1 MDNSLFRILL
11 YLSVSILSLN
21 PLFSQQLF
29 LENGSP
35 SHPQILGHAS
45 STRSIID
52 LAGEWDYSLDEG
64 ITWQKVKVPSA
75 ADYEGKIVFRKK
87 FAVSSEVISSCAFK
101 FVSFGI
107 NYVTEVYINE
117 TFIGKHEGGYTSFEL
132 SIPDNVIQV
141 GEENVIRIV
150 VDNSLNYRTTFPT
163 RAQVNGWKNYGGI
176 SRDIFIAIT
185 PRLWIDH
192 VGVVVEAIEPKATRL
207 LLTATLSAKDLQSLP
222 QLDSKIL
229 EVSVETIEAGSSTVI
244 GKPVVAPIIP
254 ESNKDITAH
263 IVVSIPNAKLWSPE
277 SPETYSLKV
286 SLIASEGKKDSLVDE
301 TSITTGIRTF
311 TKNKNTL
318 LLNGAPIT
326 LRGVVWVEDSEKHG
340 NALTYEE
347 MEKDVALIK
356 NLGANTVRVGFNPAH
371 PFFIQLCDKYGLFVL
386 QEIPNVEIPEAIV
399 KDEMYRTLM
408 ERRLQEMIERDK
420 HSPSII
426 AWGLGDASG
435 IRRHDEP
442 NVLSHLQRLAKSL
455 DDRLTYATLRH
466 HQAEESVPTDI
477 AAITIDLVDVKTF
490 RSVLNVFKQSRPNQ
504 PLIIAGYGR
513 TAEKGN
519 RNGYSDPNSQEA
531 QARYIHQR
539 FSAIK
544 ELSLAGS
551 MIYTFNDFRS
561 DRPILRVN
569 PTVINVHTNGL
580 VELERDKKISYDL
593 VHSLYHDQKV
603 SALPIGTYVSPS
615 PYVYV
620 IIGVGL
626 LVVAAWLVNGNRRFR
641 ESTWRAIFRSYN
653 FFADIR
659 DQFTLPLYHTTLTAI
674 IISATFSVV
683 IASILHHF
691 RSSEVLDYILS
702 YLFSDNFKTII
713 IKMAWNPLLSVGYLS
728 AVMLAWFLVLT
739 VLIQLFS
746 KMARVKIRMFHSYSI
761 AIWTAS
767 PWIFFIPI
775 SMILYRVLESD
786 PYVPWVLGLVML
798 MASWIFLRTL
808 KGVSVIYHVYTPKMY
823 MIGIVFMLVLIGGLY
838 AYWDYAFAFTS
849 YAEFFVSTVLP
860 SVH

>member
-1 MDNSLFRILL
+1 MDNSLFRFLL

-35 SHPQILGHAS
+35 SHPQILGHES
-45 STRSIID
+45 STRSIVD
-52 LAGEWDYSLDEG
+52 LTGEWDYSFDEG
-64 ITWQKVKVPSA
+64 ITWKKVKVPSA

-87 FAVSSEVISSCAFK
+87 FTVGSEVISSGMFK

-107 NYVTEVYINE
+107 NYMSEVYINE

-132 SIPDNVIQV
+132 PIPDNVIQV
-141 GEENVIRIV
+141 GAENVIRIV
-150 VDNSLNYRTTFPT
+150 VDNSLNYRSTFPV
-163 RAQVNGWKNYGGI
+163 RAQVSGWKNYGGI
-176 SRDIFIAIT
+176 TRDVFIAIT
-185 PRLWIDH
+185 PRVWIDH

-207 LLTATLSAKDLQSLP
+207 LVTATLSAKDLQTLP

-229 EVSVETIEAGSSTVI
+229 QLSVETIEAGSGTVI
-244 GKPVVAPIIP
+244 GKPVIVPVTP
-254 ESNKDITAH
+254 ESNKDIATQ
-263 IVVSIPNAKLWSPE
+263 IVVSIPNAKLWSTEFPE
-277 SPETYSLKV
+277 LYSFKV
-286 SLIASEGKKDSLVDE
+286 SLVASEGKKDSLIDE

-311 TKNKNTL
+311 TKNKDAL
-318 LLNGAPIT
+318 LFNGAPVT
-326 LRGVVWVEDSEKHG
+326 LRGVVWVEDSENHG
-340 NALTYEE
+340 SALTYEE

-356 NLGANTVRVGFNPAH
+356 NLGANAVRIGFNPAH

-386 QEIPNVEIPEAIV
+386 QEIPNIEIPEAIG
-399 KDEMYRTLM
+399 KEEMYRTLM
-408 ERRLQEMIERDK
+408 ERRLQEMIGRDK
-420 HSPSII
+420 HHPSII
-426 AWGLGDASG
+426 AWGLGYASG
-435 IRRHDEP
+435 IRKNDEP

-455 DDRLTYATLRH
+455 DDRLTYSILRH

-477 AAITIDLVDVKTF
+477 AAITFGYVDVKTF
-490 RSVLNVFKQSRPNQ
+490 RSMLTGFKQSRPNQ

-513 TAEKGN
+513 AAEKGN

-544 ELSLAGS
+544 DLSLAGS
-551 MIYTFNDFRS
+551 MIYSFNDFRS

-569 PTVINVHTNGL
+569 PTAVNLHTNGL
-580 VELERDKKISYDL
+580 VELGREKKIAYDL

-603 SALPIGTYVSPS
+603 SALPIGTYVPPS
-615 PYVYV
+615 PYIYI

-659 DQFTLPLYHTTLTAI
+659 DQFTLPLYHTTLTAL
-674 IISATFSVV
+674 IISTTFSVV
-683 IASILHHF
+683 MASILHHF
-691 RSSEVLDYILS
+691 RSSEILDYILS
-702 YLFSDNFKTII
+702 YMLSDGFKSVVIQ
-713 IKMAWNPLLSVGYLS
+713 MAWDPLLSVGYFS
-728 AVMLAWFLVLT
+728 ALMLGWFIVLT
-739 VLIQLFS
+739 ILIQFFS
-746 KMARVKIRMFHSYSI
+746 KMARVKIRVFHSYSI

-767 PWIFFIPI
+767 PWIFFIPV
-775 SMILYRVLESD
+775 SMILYRVLESEA
-786 PYVPWVLGLVML
+786 YVPWVLGLVVL
-798 MASWIFLRTL
+798 MVFWIFLRTL

-823 MIGIVFMLVLIGGLY
+823 MIGIVFILVLFGGLY
-838 AYWDYAFAFTS
+838 MYWDYAFAFTS
-849 YAEFFVSTVLP
+849 YAEFFVSTILP
-860 SVH
+860 SVN